1 VNPAIHY
8 PAVGA
13 TFPGIKDAARAL
25 GITEY
30 QVKKQLER
38 GDAVRVPIHF
48 VFANSEREK
57 TQPKSP

>member
-1 VNPAIHY
+1 
-8 PAVGA
+8 VGV